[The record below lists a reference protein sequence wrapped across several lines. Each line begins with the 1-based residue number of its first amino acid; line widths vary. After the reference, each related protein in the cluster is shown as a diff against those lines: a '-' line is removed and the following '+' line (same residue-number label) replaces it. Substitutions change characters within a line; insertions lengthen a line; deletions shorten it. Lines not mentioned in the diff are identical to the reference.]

1 MLSYKFRFALS
12 IAVFLWGPP
21 APAQTLTTGTIVG
34 AVTDSSGAVVRGAI
48 VTLDATATGDHLT
61 AASGDGGEYRF
72 PLLKPGEYRV
82 SARAPGLQSGINKI
96 DLLVGQQEAVNLVLN
111 VERAQQSVEVTAS
124 ATLLQTENANSA
136 TSYGAKQVADLP
148 INGGDIT
155 NLAFST
161 SGLRLNVGGGNNN
174 FNLNGMP
181 FNSGLYTMNGA
192 DIIEPYNLNNKS
204 GASNNTLGAND
215 IAEAAVILNAYSA
228 QYGRM
233 AGGQINF
240 ISKSGGNAFHG
251 NLSESYNDAIL
262 NANDFFNNATRTP
275 RGRSVANQYAAGLG
289 GPIRKNKTEFY
300 VNTEGLRYALPSNGV
315 ISVPSPQL
323 QQYILS
329 HIPAASVPL
338 YQDAF
343 SLYNNALGINRAVP
357 VTTGSGLLQDSTG
370 NLGCGKQKF
379 PGTYVSG
386 SSGPRF
392 GIDVPCALAFGTNA
406 SSVNTEALT
415 SGRVDHELTSK
426 QRVYVRVSYDEGVQ
440 ATSTSPLNPALNRVS
455 NQPWVIPQINH
466 TYIITP
472 SLVNNF
478 IASGNYYSAVF
489 GAPDYSKALALMP
502 AAFSFADGGANG
514 GGIVAAG
521 ANTILPTGRR
531 GQQLQLI
538 DDLSWNRGRHTLQFG
553 ANYRDNR
560 VTDTSISSGSQIGT
574 YTFNDLTDFAT
585 GIVNST
591 NTGSKFTQSF
601 PLLAAAHISF
611 YSIDFYAQDE
621 WNVRKGFKITYGV
634 RFERN
639 GNPNCKENCLSR
651 FDTAFLSPGY
661 QAGAAVPYNTTIVSA
676 LHNTF
681 QNVEG
686 VVAEPRLGVVFAPL
700 GAGKTVFRGGVGLFA
715 NTFAGNVSANIFG
728 NSPNKFS
735 PTVSFGDVGLATDPI
750 SSQASAVASAQGFEG
765 GFSQG
770 YTLAQLQ
777 SALGKVPFATPTFFA
792 YPPNFK
798 NIKTMEW
805 SFEIEQ
811 PLGVND
817 VLSLNYSGN
826 HAYDE
831 PINNTD
837 ANAYIGTPSRYPNG
851 FGGLPTAIPDPRFST
866 VTQVISSGYSNYDG
880 LTVQERHAF
889 RHGFQGQIYYT
900 WSHALQLDPPVSGTT
915 PSVYNPYNLGFG
927 YGATDFDTRQNLTG
941 DIIWNSPKFASK
953 PVNWLLGGWTLGSKL
968 YLYSGRPFSVSNS
981 QIPGLLAPTFGGSVL
996 ADLLDPSILGIHCT
1010 NVNARCF
1017 NSTQFAAATSTA
1029 ANPHQQ
1035 VDFGNIPPNSFRGPG
1050 FFNVAA
1056 QLTKK
1061 FPIRERMPLEIG
1073 ASAFNVLNHPSF
1085 AVPNG
1090 NVTSGSLG
1098 LITSTVSSPTSIY
1111 GTGQGA
1117 VVSGRVVVVMAR
1129 LSF

>member
-1 MLSYKFRFALS
+1 MLSCKFRFALS
-12 IAVFLWGPP
+12 IAVFLWGAP

-48 VTLDATATGDHLT
+48 VTLDAVATGDHLT
-61 AASGDGGEYRF
+61 ATSGDGGEYRF

-82 SARAPGLQSGINKI
+82 AARAPGLQSGINKI

-111 VERAQQSVEVTAS
+111 VERAQQSIEVTAS

-251 NLSESYNDAIL
+251 NLSESYNDAIF

-323 QQYILS
+323 QQYVLS

-343 SLYNNALGINRAVP
+343 SLYNSALGINRAVP

-455 NQPWVIPQINH
+455 NQPWLTPQINH
-466 TYIITP
+466 TYVINP
-472 SLVNNF
+472 ALVNNF

-489 GAPDYSKALALMP
+489 GAPDYSKAFALMP

-521 ANTILPTGRR
+521 ANTSLPTGRR

-538 DDLSWNRGRHTLQFG
+538 DDLSWTRGRHTLQFG
-553 ANYRDNR
+553 ANYRNNR
-560 VTDTSISSGSQIGT
+560 VTDTSIASGSQIGT
-574 YTFNDLTDFAT
+574 YTFNDLTDFAI

-601 PLLAAAHISF
+601 PLLAGRAHF
-611 YSIDFYAQDE
+611 VLFD
-621 WNVRKGFKITYGV
+621 
-634 RFERN
+634 RFL
-639 GNPNCKENCLSR
+639 C
-651 FDTAFLSPGY
+651 
-661 QAGAAVPYNTTIVSA
+661 
-676 LHNTF
+676 
-681 QNVEG
+681 
-686 VVAEPRLGVVFAPL
+686 
-700 GAGKTVFRGGVGLFA
+700 
-715 NTFAGNVSANIFG
+715 
-728 NSPNKFS
+728 
-735 PTVSFGDVGLATDPI
+735 
-750 SSQASAVASAQGFEG
+750 
-765 GFSQG
+765 
-770 YTLAQLQ
+770 
-777 SALGKVPFATPTFFA
+777 
-792 YPPNFK
+792 
-798 NIKTMEW
+798 
-805 SFEIEQ
+805 
-811 PLGVND
+811 
-817 VLSLNYSGN
+817 
-826 HAYDE
+826 
-831 PINNTD
+831 
-837 ANAYIGTPSRYPNG
+837 
-851 FGGLPTAIPDPRFST
+851 
-866 VTQVISSGYSNYDG
+866 
-880 LTVQERHAF
+880 
-889 RHGFQGQIYYT
+889 
-900 WSHALQLDPPVSGTT
+900 
-915 PSVYNPYNLGFG
+915 
-927 YGATDFDTRQNLTG
+927 
-941 DIIWNSPKFASK
+941 
-953 PVNWLLGGWTLGSKL
+953 
-968 YLYSGRPFSVSNS
+968 
-981 QIPGLLAPTFGGSVL
+981 
-996 ADLLDPSILGIHCT
+996 
-1010 NVNARCF
+1010 AR
-1017 NSTQFAAATSTA
+1017 
-1029 ANPHQQ
+1029 
-1035 VDFGNIPPNSFRGPG
+1035 
-1050 FFNVAA
+1050 
-1056 QLTKK
+1056 
-1061 FPIRERMPLEIG
+1061 
-1073 ASAFNVLNHPSF
+1073 
-1085 AVPNG
+1085 
-1090 NVTSGSLG
+1090 
-1098 LITSTVSSPTSIY
+1098 
-1111 GTGQGA
+1111 
-1117 VVSGRVVVVMAR
+1117 
-1129 LSF
+1129 